1 MWNPFTRR
9 PNSTDDAPVVP
20 SSQLVLDQ
28 KGASGGTSSERPRNR
43 IAEVQRI
50 GPTAVATLTVTEL
63 TQEKGVEMLA
73 DLLDQL
79 GETGATH
86 FVLDI
91 QNVQF
96 MDSACLGCL
105 VEALNRLSKGGG
117 KIALANTANSVQYLF
132 RMTQLD
138 RVFPICADVMT
149 ISRVSRSPSGVAI
162 LSASKAPFHW
172 WPAKPFSAQ
181 MATPWRSA
189 RVYSN
194 VLCG

>member
-1 MWNPFTRR
+1 MWNPFSRR
-9 PNSTDDAPVVP
+9 SKSSKAGSSVP
-20 SSQLVLDQ
+20 SADLILDQ
-28 KGASGGTSSERPRNR
+28 GLLSDSGAARGPRNK

-63 TQEKGVEMLA
+63 TQEKGVAMMA
-73 DLLDQL
+73 DLLDEL

-105 VEALNRLSKGGG
+105 VEALNQLSKSGGR
-117 KIALANTANSVQYLF
+117 IALANTANSVQYLF

-138 RVFPICADVMT
+138 RVFPICADVMAALT
-149 ISRVSRSPSGVAI
+149 AVERVPG
-162 LSASKAPFHW
+162 L
-172 WPAKPFSAQ
+172 Q
-181 MATPWRSA
+181 
-189 RVYSN
+189 N
-194 VLCG
+194 